1 MTNFI
6 IERAPVTTG
15 LRNMLLAYFVDGG
28 TGATDLQV
36 AVGEAPR
43 NLNKDADNQLVDPYA
58 IIYPI
63 TSQTLY
69 VPGIFRGT
77 LANPDSGATL
87 AYQITSVGRT
97 DRSAQIMADRVRRA
111 ILERAPNGSFIRTI
125 SAGASMTVIHRTNRE
140 IGLSLPDAGVWSAVD
155 LYELEVQANV

>member
-1 MTNFI
+1 MSNFI
-6 IERAPVTTG
+6 VERTPVTVG
-15 LRNMLLAYFVDGG
+15 LRDMLLAYFVDGG

-43 NLNKDADNQLVDPYA
+43 NLNKDVNNQLIDPYA

-63 TSQTLY
+63 TSQTIY
-69 VPGIFRGT
+69 VPGVYRGT

-97 DRSAQIMADRVRRA
+97 HTSAQIMADRIRRA
-111 ILERAPNGSFIRTI
+111 ILERGPNGSFLRAI